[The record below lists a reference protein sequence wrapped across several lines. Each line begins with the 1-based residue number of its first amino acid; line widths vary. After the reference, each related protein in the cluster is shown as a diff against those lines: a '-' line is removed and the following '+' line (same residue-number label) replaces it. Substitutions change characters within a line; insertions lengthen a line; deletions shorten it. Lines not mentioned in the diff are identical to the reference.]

1 MDGAE
6 PNQLSIPFNKLPRP
20 ENHRIHH
27 QQKQEPFR
35 QEPMLKNV
43 KSDRFATLPGVTKNY
58 GGLDSSD
65 TRTKTKKK
73 IIEYEYYDEDYDY
86 YDDFYV
92 PAQPRRRQSY
102 GGGGKLKPFTG

>member
-1 MDGAE
+1 
-6 PNQLSIPFNKLPRP
+6 
-20 ENHRIHH
+20 
-27 QQKQEPFR
+27 
-35 QEPMLKNV
+35 MLKNV

-92 PAQPRRRQSY
+92 PAQPRRRNSGY
-102 GGGGKLKPFTG
+102 GGGGKLKPFTNSIGNLIKNSLLKLLRKTGPCLRNLTCQIW

>member
-1 MDGAE
+1 
-6 PNQLSIPFNKLPRP
+6 
-20 ENHRIHH
+20 
-27 QQKQEPFR
+27 
-35 QEPMLKNV
+35 MLKNV

-65 TRTKTKKK
+65 SRTKTKKK

-102 GGGGKLKPFTG
+102 GGGGKLKPFTNHCEFLEIPKKVFGGFDNIFHVYLKRGFQKYGRN

>member
-1 MDGAE
+1 
-6 PNQLSIPFNKLPRP
+6 
-20 ENHRIHH
+20 
-27 QQKQEPFR
+27 
-35 QEPMLKNV
+35 MLKNV

-58 GGLDSSD
+58 GGLDSSQ
-65 TRTKTKKK
+65 TKTKTKKK

-102 GGGGKLKPFTG
+102 GGGGKLNFFYQLHIEPKSQLLIRVLKRSNSLMPHVFDFCI

>member
-1 MDGAE
+1 
-6 PNQLSIPFNKLPRP
+6 
-20 ENHRIHH
+20 
-27 QQKQEPFR
+27 
-35 QEPMLKNV
+35 MLKNV

-92 PAQPRRRQSY
+92 PGVLCKTTFNIQQLCPRTTDTQRELFF
-102 GGGGKLKPFTG
+102 KN

>member
-1 MDGAE
+1 
-6 PNQLSIPFNKLPRP
+6 
-20 ENHRIHH
+20 
-27 QQKQEPFR
+27 
-35 QEPMLKNV
+35 MLKNV

-65 TRTKTKKK
+65 SRTKTKKK

-102 GGGGKLKPFTG
+102 GGGGKLKPFKVEKILKCSLDSIPSLSHIL